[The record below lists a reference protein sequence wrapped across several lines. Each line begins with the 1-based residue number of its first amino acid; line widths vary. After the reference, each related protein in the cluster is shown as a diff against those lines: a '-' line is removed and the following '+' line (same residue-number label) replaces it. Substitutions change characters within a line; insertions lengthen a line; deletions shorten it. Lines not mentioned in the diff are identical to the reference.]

1 MPGFIAG
8 TGGPSIAKREGMAAD
23 LQLRCRFEEGKEA
36 VSLWA
41 DQPHPFWTFSA
52 RFFPPQVIQAIR
64 RGGVIAICHEG
75 DLGTLTTWN
84 DGGRPIYAGVPHSV

>member
-1 MPGFIAG
+1 MS
-8 TGGPSIAKREGMAAD
+8 GPSIADRRSVAAD
-23 LQLRCRFEEGKEA
+23 IRLQCRLDDREEA
-36 VSLWA
+36 VSLWS

-52 RFFPPQVIQAIR
+52 RRFPPQVIQAIR

-75 DLGTLTTWN
+75 ALGTLTTWN